1 MGNKGFTEYFTSTI
15 NDLKEQGNHRVLRG
29 LVCDSSGMI
38 EHQGKSYINL
48 SSNDYLGIS
57 TDRALERE
65 FLDKVMGQL
74 DRSPFLMSNPSSRLI
89 TGNSPDYKALED
101 RIARLMGSEQALVL
115 GSGYLLGVGI
125 FGALTSADD
134 LIVADKLVHS
144 SIIDG
149 IRLSK
154 ATLERFRHNDMN
166 HLESIL
172 LKNRGKRIVVVTE
185 SLFSMDGDMAPL
197 EDIAQLQGRHDF
209 MLYLDQAHAFG
220 AMGRGGRGVNTD
232 IKGLRVDLHVATLG
246 KAIASQGAF
255 VACSTLIRDMLINR
269 MRSLIFSTALPPIS
283 LMWSDF
289 VISRLDGMQA
299 KREHLKSLVEA
310 MGGESY
316 IVPIMA
322 GSNQNALD
330 MAQFFADNGFWT
342 TAIRHPTVP
351 QGQSRVRVSL
361 SAALESE
368 QILKFKQLCD
378 TIG

>member
-1 MGNKGFTEYFTSTI
+1 MENKAFTDYFSALI
-15 NDLKEQGNHRVLRG
+15 HELKEQGNHRELRQ
-29 LVCDSSGMI
+29 LLPLESGMI
-38 EHQGKSYINL
+38 EYQGKSYVNL
-48 SSNDYLGIS
+48 SSNDYLGLS
-57 TDRALERE
+57 TRRDLERE
-65 FLDKVMGQL
+65 FLDTIMGRL
-74 DRSPFLMSNPSSRLI
+74 TDLPFLMSNPSSRLI
-89 TGNSPDYKALED
+89 SGNSVHYQVLED
-101 RIARLMGSEQALVL
+101 RIARFMGSEQALVL

-125 FGALTSADD
+125 FGALTTAGD

-144 SIIDG
+144 SIVDG

-172 LKNRGKRIVVVTE
+172 IKNIGKRIIVVTE
-185 SLFSMDGDMAPL
+185 SLFSMDGDFAPL
-197 EDIAQLQGRHDF
+197 REIAILQGKYDF

-220 AMGRGGRGVNTD
+220 AMGRGGRGAGTD
-232 IKGLRVDLHVATLG
+232 IEGLRVDLHVATLG

-255 VACSTLIRDMLINR
+255 VACSSLVKEVLVNR

-289 VISRLDGMQA
+289 VISHLESLHPE
-299 KREHLKSLVEA
+299 REHLAQLVGIME
-310 MGGESY
+310 GDSY

-322 GSNQNALD
+322 GSNQRALEI
-330 MAQFFADNGFWT
+330 AQLFADNGFWA

-361 SAALESE
+361 SAALRADK
-368 QILKFKQLCD
+368 ILKFKQLCN